1 MMIELLREV
10 VTRVEGG
17 ATLSACMVVS
27 TKGSTPQKAGALMLV
42 LGTGKTLGTLGG
54 GCVEAEVR
62 TRAMKLMMGGDSR
75 LLRFSLD
82 RDYGW
87 DDGLVCGGVMDIA
100 VKTLASVEDVV
111 GWRGALRELEAG
123 RDGRLTVEVEDE
135 AGEAVSFEHV
145 VEASPTLV
153 IAGGG
158 HVGLAL
164 ANVAGP
170 MGFEVVV
177 VDDRADYASAERF
190 PGAQVVIG
198 DIAGELSRM
207 AWGANSYVVIVTR
220 GHQHDADALGA
231 VVGSSAKYVGLI
243 GSRRKIHQI
252 MKGLREEGATEDE
265 LERVHAPI
273 GLAIGAVSPEEI
285 AVSIAAELVA
295 VRRGVQSPMSLK
307 KPRSGKVLAGD
318 RRA

>member
-1 MMIELLREV
+1 MIELLREV

-17 ATLSACMVVS
+17 AKLSACMVVS

-62 TRAMKLMMGGDSR
+62 TRAMRLMMDGESR

-100 VKTLASVEDVV
+100 VKTLRTPTDVRV
-111 GWRGALRELEAG
+111 WREALEELETG
-123 RDGRLTVEVEDE
+123 RDGRIAIEVEDE
-135 AGEAVSFEHV
+135 VGERVGFEHV

-190 PGAQVVIG
+190 PGAEVVIG

-252 MKGLREEGATEDE
+252 LKGLREEGVTEDE
-265 LERVHAPI
+265 LARVHAPI

-295 VRRGVQSPMSLK
+295 VRRGVPSPTSLSQARPARLK
-307 KPRSGKVLAGD
+307 
-318 RRA
+318 RA